1 MPSPPGGDARS
12 PRQPKVLL
20 AADSLDPGN
29 GGICRVSRL
38 IARVL
43 EQQVV
48 SGGIAGARAVLLG
61 DDQPAHFDHL
71 PVHTVRSRRAA
82 YVARVWAGAASHT
95 HVIYDSV
102 SMARAHPNFWPL
114 DRPHLIYLHGLEIWH
129 IARAEHLRAAWR
141 ADFLIANTRHTKE
154 RGNRLHGNFD
164 RAEVCWLATEEND
177 PVPRTIPSGPPTVT
191 IIGRG
196 EGYKGHEPLI
206 DCWPRVVAAV
216 PDARLLVVGK
226 GRAINEFHAIAARS
240 PVASH
245 IEFTGYVPESQM
257 PDVWARTHVF
267 AMPSRGEG
275 FGLVYLEAMAAG
287 LACVGSIRDAASEVI
302 VNGETGML
310 VDPDN
315 LEAMSRAIV
324 DLLRNPGRARQ
335 MGEAG
340 RRRLSSHFS
349 YDRFRDRM
357 TGLLHR
363 AFATADT
370 GWSR

>member
-114 DRPHLIYLHGLEIWH
+114 DRPHLVYLHGLEIWH
-129 IARAEHLRAAWR
+129 IARPEHLRAAWR

-275 FGLVYLEAMAAG
+275 FGLVYIEAMRYGVPVIASVHDAAQELNVDAQTGYNVNLDHPGELEERIIG
-287 LACVGSIRDAASEVI
+287 LLRDPDHAAQLGRSGQQHWAEHFTRDAFARRF
-302 VNGETGML
+302 T
-310 VDPDN
+310 P
-315 LEAMSRAIV
+315 
-324 DLLRNPGRARQ
+324 LLKKFLQ
-335 MGEAG
+335 
-340 RRRLSSHFS
+340 L
-349 YDRFRDRM
+349 
-357 TGLLHR
+357 
-363 AFATADT
+363 
-370 GWSR
+370 